1 MVINNNVL
9 SILIASSML
18 IFALRGKF
26 GAAVI
31 TICVLLIIFL
41 KLTRKKIKISYCY
54 FYAVFLL
61 GFAVIFHAVRSYSFE
76 YYLLIGYLAATLVL
90 MNSDLNIYNKLW
102 NVLGYI
108 SIFEAIGIY
117 MQWLLP
123 TVYYSFISLILPS
136 SVIFAIRNRLAGGY
150 YTGFC
155 REVSYTMFFVVIGL
169 GIYIFNLVES
179 KNEIISCKKKR
190 IIIIVFLLGALV
202 ISGKRATLL
211 FFVVAIFIIQFIN
224 SRDRLKIVKYLLLG
238 MAFIGAVWVLYPL
251 WSRVPAL
258 SRIVDLLKYISAD
271 DMVGITNGR
280 TAIYENAI
288 ELWKKNRMFGIG
300 WGNFKYS
307 TSQSTWYV
315 GFDVHNCYLQIL
327 CETGIIG
334 AIFYYIL
341 TFFSIINSIR
351 SILITRKYGE
361 EMHNVA
367 LLTAVIQ
374 IFFCM
379 YSSTEP
385 ILYEYTDYIIYFISI
400 NITCLILKH
409 TKMIKQK
416 ENNKGWV

>member
-1 MVINNNVL
+1 
-9 SILIASSML
+9 
-18 IFALRGKF
+18 
-26 GAAVI
+26 
-31 TICVLLIIFL
+31 
-41 KLTRKKIKISYCY
+41 
-54 FYAVFLL
+54 
-61 GFAVIFHAVRSYSFE
+61 
-76 YYLLIGYLAATLVL
+76 
-90 MNSDLNIYNKLW
+90 
-102 NVLGYI
+102 
-108 SIFEAIGIY
+108 
-117 MQWLLP
+117 
-123 TVYYSFISLILPS
+123 
-136 SVIFAIRNRLAGGY
+136 
-150 YTGFC
+150 
-155 REVSYTMFFVVIGL
+155 
-169 GIYIFNLVES
+169 
-179 KNEIISCKKKR
+179 
-190 IIIIVFLLGALV
+190 
-202 ISGKRATLL
+202 
-211 FFVVAIFIIQFIN
+211 
-224 SRDRLKIVKYLLLG
+224 
-238 MAFIGAVWVLYPL
+238 
-251 WSRVPAL
+251 
-258 SRIVDLLKYISAD
+258 
-271 DMVGITNGR
+271 MVGITNGR

-361 EMHNVA
+361 EMHNLA
-367 LLTAVIQ
+367 LLTGFIQ

-379 YSSTEP
+379 YCITEP